1 MPARVRKRVAART
14 PGGTRPVS
22 LAATLR
28 SGRGFG
34 FFWAGYCATVIGDAI
49 TRTTL
54 IWYVFEA
61 TGSSVSVGL
70 LSFCFTAPVIV
81 GGLLAGWL
89 LDRFDRRAVIA
100 LDSLA
105 KGLFI
110 IAVPLLA
117 AFDLLPLWLVYA
129 VASLFGL
136 LMMVPL
142 AGVPSL
148 IPSLVRAEQ
157 LNSANALETI
167 GFTVGGVVGPPLA
180 GAIIALVGPLD
191 ALYLDALSYAVF
203 AWTVWRCSPA
213 AEPAADD
220 DAVRPGAG
228 LRGAARL
235 IFRNPVL
242 LTTTLM
248 YLGFNLGLGALLVM
262 LPVYAASLPGGGP
275 ALFGLLMAA
284 IAIGELVGSVA
295 AGHLRLPVAVG
306 LAICIAMLA
315 SGASLVF
322 LGAVPSIFAA
332 LAGLALYGL
341 FSAPLTIW
349 GQTLRMKIIPAH
361 YRGRCFA
368 IMRTLMQSGGPLGG
382 LGAGFALPLVG
393 ITAAIAGIAG
403 LTCAIAGYGLS
414 VRPLR
419 RAR

>member
-1 MPARVRKRVAART
+1 M
-14 PGGTRPVS
+14 S
-22 LAATLR
+22 LAAALR
-28 SGRGFG
+28 SERGFG
-34 FFWAGYCATVIGDAI
+34 FFWAGYCVTVIGDAI

-54 IWYVFEA
+54 IWYVFET

-70 LSFCFTAPVIV
+70 LSFCFTAPVLV

-105 KGLFI
+105 KGLVI
-110 IAVPLLA
+110 VAVPILG
-117 AFDLLPLWLVYA
+117 AFDLLPLWIVYA

-148 IPSLVRAEQ
+148 IPSLVGSDQ
-157 LNSANALETI
+157 LNAANALETI
-167 GFTVGGVVGPPLA
+167 GFTVGGIVGPPLA
-180 GAIIALVGPLD
+180 GAIIALFGPLD

-203 AWTVWRCSPA
+203 AWAVWRCRPVA
-213 AEPAADD
+213 ATTDD
-220 DAVRPGAG
+220 VDEVRTDSG

-248 YLGFNLGLGALLVM
+248 YLGFNLGLGALLVI
-262 LPVYAASLPGGGP
+262 LPVFASSLPGGGP

-284 IAIGELVGSVA
+284 IAIGELIGSVA
-295 AGHLRLPVAVG
+295 AGHLRLPVAEG

-315 SGASLVF
+315 SGASLAM
-322 LGAVPSIFAA
+322 LGVGPSIYVA
-332 LAGLALYGL
+332 LAGLALYGA

-393 ITAAIAGIAG
+393 IPAALLGVAG
-403 LTCAIAGYGLS
+403 LTCAIGGYGLS
-414 VRPLR
+414 AQPLR